1 MHDRELNE
9 VLDTIVV
16 DLDGGAVTLPENYT
30 IYKVR
35 NNFLPIYLFCD
46 SLQF

>member
-16 DLDGGAVTLPENYT
+16 DLDGGALTLPENYT

-35 NNFLPIYLFCD
+35 FHHGSNLD
-46 SLQF
+46 